1 MQVTR
6 INPEWIWNR
15 ALHVNITDTY
25 ISHTNT
31 DTTTIPHEKPALHRT
46 LMREFEKFLKS
57 TEPTIFHEIIKGTT
71 PDNHALYA
79 RKTFVTQRKKL
90 IIDWY
95 NAYGPLQVGFAAKL
109 PNEIGVTRDKERPRR
124 NRIDVFMEEAGA
136 VWWVVNVLDRIGGI
150 GAYHDCLAIKPK
162 ETSVTTANSLT
173 IEVPNPMLTNINWGA
188 AEAARKGEG
197 VGQILQEGNKNIA
210 SPTWRV
216 PYSSLLKWVIEY
228 INQYL
233 KENTYFTNENPWDVT
248 RNSFGKKDIANA
260 NKTTGHR
267 ITTVAAPRNLSGYIW
282 LLIQQQLEKTSNID
296 YYPCRNFENCAQ
308 ELVGTSAI
316 SRRKWCSDACRL
328 TSDRE
333 NKQTK

>member
-1 MQVTR
+1 M
-6 INPEWIWNR
+6 
-15 ALHVNITDTY
+15 
-25 ISHTNT
+25 
-31 DTTTIPHEKPALHRT
+31 
-46 LMREFEKFLKS
+46 
-57 TEPTIFHEIIKGTT
+57 
-71 PDNHALYA
+71 
-79 RKTFVTQRKKL
+79 
-90 IIDWY
+90 
-95 NAYGPLQVGFAAKL
+95 
-109 PNEIGVTRDKERPRR
+109 
-124 NRIDVFMEEAGA
+124 
-136 VWWVVNVLDRIGGI
+136 
-150 GAYHDCLAIKPK
+150 
-162 ETSVTTANSLT
+162 
-173 IEVPNPMLTNINWGA
+173 
-188 AEAARKGEG
+188 
-197 VGQILQEGNKNIA
+197 QEGNKNIA

-248 RNSFGKKDIANA
+248 RNRFGKKDIANA

-282 LLIQQQLEKTSNID
+282 LLIQQQLEKIPNID

>member
-31 DTTTIPHEKPALHRT
+31 DKTTIPHEKPALHRT

-95 NAYGPLQVGFAAKL
+95 EAYGPLQVGFAAKL

-150 GAYHDCLAIKPK
+150 GAYRDYLAIKPK
-162 ETSVTTANSLT
+162 ETRVTTANSLT
-173 IEVPNPMLTNINWGA
+173 IEVPNPMLTNIDWGA

-197 VGQILQEGNKNIA
+197 IGQILQADNKNIT
-210 SPTWRV
+210 SPTWQV

-248 RNSFGKKDIANA
+248 RDRFGKKDLANA
-260 NKTTGHR
+260 TKTTGHR

-282 LLIQQQLEKTSNID
+282 LLIQQQLEKTPNID

-316 SRRKWCSDACRL
+316 SRRKWCSNACRL